1 VSATQSSACLADEDL
16 PQVSVVIPC
25 RNEEANAEAIAA
37 AVIAELEPLG
47 VTFDIIF
54 IDNES
59 VDRTVEIIRGMCRQD
74 PRIRLIVNT
83 RNFGQMRSPTHGIF
97 VARGRAVIGMCA
109 DFQDPPALLPRFIER
124 WRAGVDI
131 VLGVR
136 ESEKS
141 GVILGAIRGLS
152 YAMARNFGD
161 HAIIPNATGFGLYDR
176 KVVDAIQA
184 MNEPEPFFRGMLV
197 ETGYPLQT
205 ITYARPL
212 RARGKSNNNFLALL
226 DFAVAG
232 LTASSKRLLRVPLYI
247 GVLGAIA
254 TVIMGIG
261 GLAAFI
267 FDRPIAG
274 WFIAMVLQA
283 QFALLFGFLGLM
295 GDHIRLIS
303 ERTRRTPLVIERERI
318 NFPADY

>member
-1 VSATQSSACLADEDL
+1 VSNIDAPE
-16 PQVSVVIPC
+16 VSVVIPC

-47 VTFDIIF
+47 IAFDIIF

-59 VDRTVEIIRGMCRQD
+59 VDKTVEIIRAMCARD
-74 PRIRLIVNT
+74 PRLRLIVNT

-97 VARGRAVIGMCA
+97 VARGKAVIGMCA
-109 DFQDPPALLPRFIER
+109 DFQDPPALLPQFIAR

-141 GVILGAIRGLS
+141 GFILDNTRKLS
-152 YAMARNFGD
+152 YTLARSFGD

-176 KVVDAIQA
+176 KVVDAIAA

-197 ETGYPLQT
+197 ETGFPLET
-205 ITYARPL
+205 ITYRRPQ
-212 RARGKSNNNFLALL
+212 RARGKSNNNFFALL
-226 DFAVAG
+226 DFAVGG
-232 LTASSKRLLRVPLYI
+232 LTASSKRLLRVPLYF

-254 TVIMGIG
+254 TMIMGLG
-261 GLAAFI
+261 GVAAF
-267 FDRPIAG
+267 FLDRPIAG
-274 WFIAMVLQA
+274 WLIAMVLQA
-283 QFALLFGFLGLM
+283 QFAMLFGFIGLM

-303 ERTRRTPLVIERERI
+303 ERTRRTPLVLERERV

>member
-1 VSATQSSACLADEDL
+1 MSLEGPSRADPD
-16 PQVSVVIPC
+16 VSVVIPC

-37 AVIAELEPLG
+37 AVVAELEPLG

-54 IDNES
+54 IDNDS
-59 VDRTVEIIRGMCRQD
+59 VDRTVEIIRGMCARD
-74 PRIRLIVNT
+74 PRIRLIVNA

-97 VARGRAVIGMCA
+97 AARGRAVIGMCA
-109 DFQDPPALLPRFIER
+109 DFQDPPGLLPKFIER

-141 GVILGAIRGLS
+141 GFILSATRRLS
-152 YAMARNFGD
+152 YALARNFGD

-176 KVVDAIQA
+176 RVVDVIQA

-197 ETGYPLQT
+197 ETGYPLET
-205 ITYARPL
+205 IPYTRPL
-212 RARGKSNNNFLALL
+212 RAGGKSNNNFFALL
-226 DFAVAG
+226 DFAVGG
-232 LTASSKRLLRVPLYI
+232 LTASSKRLLRIPLYL
-247 GVLGAIA
+247 GVLGALV
-254 TVIMGIG
+254 TVLMGLG
-261 GLAAFI
+261 GLIAFVLG
-267 FDRPIAG
+267 RPIAG

-283 QFALLFGFLGLM
+283 QFALLFGFIGLM

-303 ERTRRTPLVIERERI
+303 ERTRRTPLVIERERV
-318 NFPADY
+318 NFPPEY